1 MEKTIKLL
9 DETKAKLKEA
19 IKLLEPQ
26 VMECEDDLP
35 SLTIRKRYDKYVMNL
50 KSLNGLEVNN
60 TNYTYLLKTITLIN
74 KEVKKYLSSV
84 KEK

>member
-9 DETKAKLKEA
+9 DETKTKLKEA

-26 VMECEDDLP
+26 VIEYEGDLP
-35 SLTIRKRYDKYVMNL
+35 SLTIRKRYDKYIMNL

-60 TNYTYLLKTITLIN
+60 TNYTYLLKNITLIN
-74 KEVKKYLSSV
+74 KEVKKYLGSV